1 MKNKGG
7 SLKRRSFRLV
17 TPKSQTTFPR
27 QHVAGKEELSLGVEY
42 IYLGDRHSATVK
54 QAPHL
59 QS

>member
-1 MKNKGG
+1 MKNEGG
-7 SLKRRSFRLV
+7 SLKRRSLRLV
-17 TPKSQTTFPR
+17 TPKSQTTFSR
-27 QHVAGKEELSLGVEY
+27 QHVAGKEELSLVEY